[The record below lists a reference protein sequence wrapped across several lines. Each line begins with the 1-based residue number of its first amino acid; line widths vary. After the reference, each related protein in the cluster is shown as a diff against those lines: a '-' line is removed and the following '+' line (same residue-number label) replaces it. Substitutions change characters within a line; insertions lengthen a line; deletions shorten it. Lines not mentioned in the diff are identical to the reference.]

1 MSTGFEDRLDEIERR
16 YGPERRGVELTAVQ
30 RIELERSGGDRR
42 ETAERRIAEIRG
54 KSTR

>member
-1 MSTGFEDRLDEIERR
+1 MSTGFEDRLNDIERR
-16 YGPERRGVELTAVQ
+16 YTPERRGVELTAVQ

-54 KSTR
+54 KPNR